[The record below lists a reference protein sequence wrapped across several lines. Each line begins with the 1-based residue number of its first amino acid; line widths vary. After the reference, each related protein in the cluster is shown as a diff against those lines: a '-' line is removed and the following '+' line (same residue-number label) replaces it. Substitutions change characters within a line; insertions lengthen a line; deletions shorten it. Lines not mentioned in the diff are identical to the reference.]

1 LFITK
6 KISYGVLLL
15 FLTNIFVVNLTAQ
28 TASVSSN
35 SIENPISADTSN
47 HDLAFN
53 SIPANNVYQGKWDNN
68 YIKVYKNLLPNKPD
82 STLILFCGLENMFT
96 IPCTNGKIMSQ
107 FGFRGSRVHSG
118 VDIRQNSGD
127 PIVSAFDGKVRLA
140 KFSHGYGNVVVV
152 RHYNGL
158 ETVYAHLSKIKVKV
172 NQDVKSGELIGLAG
186 RTGHATANHL
196 HFETRFLG
204 EAFNPEKIIDF
215 NCNSLRRDTFEIK
228 PETFTIDQ
236 YSHIGS
242 PKLDKSVSTLA
253 ESKTHSNGKAVYH
266 TIKQGDTLY
275 SLARKN
281 GTTVQSV
288 CKLNHITPKTN
299 LKLGRKIRLR

>member
-1 LFITK
+1 MRITQWFEIWKLRTLYIPLKFQFSLLNLLNTFKLLINK
-6 KISYGVLLL
+6 KITYGVFLL
-15 FLTNIFVVNLTAQ
+15 FFTNMFVANLTAQ
-28 TASVSSN
+28 TSSN
-35 SIENPISADTSN
+35 NTNSLNNISLADTSN
-47 HDLAFN
+47 QFFALQA
-53 SIPANNVYQGKWDNN
+53 IPANSVYQGIWDNN

-82 STLILFCGLENMFT
+82 SALILFCGTENTFT

-118 VDIRQNSGD
+118 LDIRQNAGD

-172 NQDVKSGELIGLAG
+172 NQDVKSGEIIGLAG

-204 EAFNPEKIIDF
+204 EAFDPQKIIDF
-215 NCNSLRRDTFEIK
+215 GTNKLRQD
-228 PETFTIDQ
+228 
-236 YSHIGS
+236 
-242 PKLDKSVSTLA
+242 
-253 ESKTHSNGKAVYH
+253 
-266 TIKQGDTLY
+266 
-275 SLARKN
+275 
-281 GTTVQSV
+281 
-288 CKLNHITPKTN
+288 
-299 LKLGRKIRLR
+299 